1 MWCILI
7 PSRSWIGDVP
17 RTLDVQVWNQRRVQ
31 AWLDPAVDY
40 VHLSALLGFILRL
53 FPSGSK
59 MAIDH
64 LRPTLLS

>member
-1 MWCILI
+1 MCKFGTK
-7 PSRSWIGDVP
+7 RV
-17 RTLDVQVWNQRRVQ
+17 VQ

-40 VHLSALLGFILRL
+40 VPLSALLGFILRL

-59 MAIDH
+59 MAIGH